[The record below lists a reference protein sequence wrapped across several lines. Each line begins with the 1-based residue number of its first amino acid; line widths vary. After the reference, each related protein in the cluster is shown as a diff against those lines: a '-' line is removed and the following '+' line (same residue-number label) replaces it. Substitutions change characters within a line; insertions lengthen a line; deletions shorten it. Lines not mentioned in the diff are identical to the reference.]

1 MFLVQQ
7 FSAEAFYT
15 CIDQHFSL
23 LRGFLIPVSAVGAV
37 TQGGQVMGLIR
48 RLLSLL
54 RMNSYTCLFEGVCS
68 L

>member
-37 TQGGQVMGLIR
+37 TQGGQVMGLTGGF
-48 RLLSLL
+48 
-54 RMNSYTCLFEGVCS
+54 YVCS
-68 L
+68 V